1 MTEDARPATPLSA
14 ADVVDRL
21 LAATGVPARATT
33 VDGVLDG
40 DPATPVSRAA
50 VTTMAT
56 LDVLRR
62 AADAG
67 AQLVV
72 THEPLYFDH
81 ADAARRDLEAEAD
94 PVYAAKRR
102 FVAERGLVVA
112 HLHDR
117 WHDRRPDGVDAATA
131 EALGWR
137 LDPAAAADGLALATV
152 GPTTLGE
159 LARYVAARLGATALR
174 YLGDPDA
181 VVRRVGLDLGFRGAA
196 RNRALLRRPD
206 VDVAVVGECHEWE
219 TGEYAADAVATG
231 VAAGLVVVGHV
242 PSEQA
247 ASAAVAALLRRAVP
261 GLGVDVVATPDLF
274 RAA

>member
-1 MTEDARPATPLSA
+1 MTEAAPPLTA
-14 ADVVDRL
+14 GDVVDRL
-21 LAATGVPARATT
+21 LAATGVPARPTT
-33 VDGVLDG
+33 VDGILDG
-40 DPATPVSRAA
+40 DPATPVARAA

-56 LDVLRR
+56 LDVLR
-62 AADAG
+62 G
-67 AQLVV
+67 AVDVGARLVI

-81 ADAARRDLEAEAD
+81 ADGARDALEAERD
-94 PVYAAKRR
+94 PVWAAKRA
-102 FVAERGLVVA
+102 FVAEHGLVVA

-131 EALGWR
+131 DALGWR
-137 LDPAAAADGLALATV
+137 LDPAAAAEGLALATV
-152 GPTTLGE
+152 EATTLEE
-159 LARYVAARLGATALR
+159 LARHVAARLGATALR
-174 YLGDPDA
+174 FLGDPEA

-247 ASAAVAALLRRAVP
+247 ASAAVAALLRDAVP
-261 GLGVDVVATPDLF
+261 GLAVEVLATPDLF
-274 RAA
+274 RAV